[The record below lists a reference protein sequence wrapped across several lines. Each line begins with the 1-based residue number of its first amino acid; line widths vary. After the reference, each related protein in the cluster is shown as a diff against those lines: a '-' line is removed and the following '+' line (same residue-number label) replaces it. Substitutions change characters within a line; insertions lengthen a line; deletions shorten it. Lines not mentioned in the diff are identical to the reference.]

1 MQVRTH
7 QNDTV
12 DALCWRHLGKTE
24 SVVEATL
31 ELNPGHPAV
40 QSLLKLFR
48 QDGGHPKIGEYAEM
62 FYDQALLNAGLPIQ
76 NPLAFTRRVSSLMA
90 VEGGSLAK

>member
-31 ELNPGHPAV
+31 NLNPGLAAAGPVLPSGMAITLPNPATTTTAPRPTV
-40 QSLLKLFR
+40 NLW
-48 QDGGHPKIGEYAEM
+48 D
-62 FYDQALLNAGLPIQ
+62 
-76 NPLAFTRRVSSLMA
+76 
-90 VEGGSLAK
+90 